1 VSVPPAGPVPV
12 LLVTGASSGI
22 GRAVAL
28 QASAAGQHVA
38 LVSRG
43 KQSLAAAARECE
55 LAGAA
60 SVMTLPADVGDDA
73 AVRDAVQAVVDRHGR
88 LDAVVQS
95 AGVAAYG
102 RTEDVPPEVF
112 EGVLRTNL
120 LGAVNVARHVLP
132 VLRRQQRG
140 SLVQIGSVI
149 GHIAVPL
156 MSPYVL
162 SKWGVRALL
171 RQLQLENR
179 DLPDVHL
186 MYLAPGGVDT
196 PIYLQAANYAGFVGR
211 PPPPVASPEH
221 VASVVMRRLERPRKS
236 TQVGVAND
244 LMRLGFTALPGV
256 FDALVNPLFRL
267 AARDMDDPVPPV
279 TGNVLDSH
287 QDANRLHGE
296 QGNALLAIV
305 RNAVR
310 AAQEV
315 GKPDGHDH

>member
-1 VSVPPAGPVPV
+1 VSEQAPV

-22 GRAVAL
+22 GRAVAV
-28 QASAAGQHVA
+28 QASAAGRHVA
-38 LVSRG
+38 LLARG
-43 KQSLAAAARECE
+43 RATLDAAARECE
-55 LAGAA
+55 AAGAA
-60 SVMTLPADVGDDA
+60 SVMVLPADVGDDD
-73 AVRDAVQAVVDRHGR
+73 AVREAVAAVVDRHGR

-221 VASVVMRRLERPRKS
+221 VASVVMRRLEHPRKR
-236 TQVGVAND
+236 TQVGIAND
-244 LMRLGFTALPGV
+244 VMRLGFSALPGLYDV
-256 FDALVNPLFRL
+256 LVNPLFRL
-267 AARDMDDPVPPV
+267 AARDLDDPVPAAS
-279 TGNVLDSH
+279 GNVLGPREE
-287 QDANRLHGE
+287 ANRLHGE
-296 QGNALLAIV
+296 QGNALVAIV
-305 RNAVR
+305 RNAARTVR
-310 AAQEV
+310 EGGQ
-315 GKPDGHDH
+315 P

>member
-1 VSVPPAGPVPV
+1 VTEQAPV

-22 GRAVAL
+22 GRAVAVR
-28 QASAAGQHVA
+28 ASAAGQHVA
-38 LVSRG
+38 LVARG
-43 KQSLAAAARECE
+43 RTTLDAVARECE
-55 LAGAA
+55 VAGAA
-60 SVMTLPADVGDDA
+60 SVMVLPADVGDDD
-73 AVRDAVQAVVDRHGR
+73 AVREAVAAVVDRHGR

-221 VASVVMRRLERPRKS
+221 VASVVMRRLEHPRKR
-236 TQVGVAND
+236 TQVGLAND
-244 LMRLGFTALPGV
+244 VMRLGFSALPGLYDV
-256 FDALVNPLFRL
+256 LVNPLFRL
-267 AARDMDDPVPPV
+267 AARDLDAPVPPV
-279 TGNVLDSH
+279 SGNVLGP
-287 QDANRLHGE
+287 QEDANRLHGE
-296 QGNALLAIV
+296 QGGALVAIL
-305 RNAVR
+305 RNAARTVR
-310 AAQEV
+310 E
-315 GKPDGHDH
+315 GGSPDAGA